1 MNLVFGHGI
10 YEKGGYKGSVCGKHT
25 KEKHLWTGI
34 LQRCYSKEYHNLK
47 PTYETC
53 TASNNFKNFQYF
65 AEWCNKQAGF
75 GINDWQLDKDLLFS
89 GNKVYSED
97 TCVFLPS
104 HINMLL
110 VKQSY
115 PKINDTP
122 QGVFFR
128 KDSGKYRAI
137 CAFGKEKT
145 NLGTYPTPEEAF
157 SVYKEFKEGVAKSL
171 ATIYKDSLDPRAY
184 FALINYEVTK

>member
-10 YEKGGYKGSVCGKHT
+10 YEKGRYKGSVCGKHT

-47 PTYETC
+47 PTYESC
-53 TASNNFKNFQYF
+53 TASENFKNFQFF
-65 AEWCNKQAGF
+65 AEWCNQQVGF
-75 GINDWQLDKDLLFS
+75 GLTDWQLDKDLLIS
-89 GNKVYSED
+89 GNKLYSED

-110 VKQSY
+110 IKQSL
-115 PKINDTP
+115 PKIGDTP

-137 CAFGKEKT
+137 CQTSTCKT
-145 NLGTYPTPEEAF
+145 RLGDY
-157 SVYKEFKEGVAKSL
+157 L
-171 ATIYKDSLDPRAY
+171 
-184 FALINYEVTK
+184 